1 MPVITLRD
9 NFLNGTP
16 GAINLSG
23 WTPSHPGASGWT
35 AWQYTG
41 SASDVVVEEWDA
53 VRRVGSGGGAI
64 ASPCRLNIDF
74 VDDHFE
80 MVVDVARL
88 ATDTASGA
96 GVCFW
101 VKNTTIGSFT
111 NTEYYKVQL
120 ERTAADQA
128 VATLYHVTSAGS
140 VVAKT
145 SSPAFTMWYSGGGS
159 PTGKRLRVTVHGTE
173 CKAYVSTYG
182 TGASESLGFTATL
195 EYDYRGSDHLR
206 HGIIQSGLSSG
217 QFVIGEF
224 ILTDL
229 VGTDAGVTDP
239 STLAD
244 LVSTG
249 LVGYVERDDGEI
261 EEWVVANYEDDVDRN
276 RTTITLLPVA
286 AWFAE
291 RVQVRSDDSL
301 TVEYDGALDVV
312 LAQLLATGDWP
323 AFVIAGTTEVNPR
336 ITGTWNQANGTA
348 ALQEMVAAANAA
360 PEIVLARQVV
370 RYEYRRVSSSQWAID
385 FLVSAAA
392 GTPVL
397 AEGKQVTRG
406 FKRKVDRTREAQV
419 VYPANSESTSI
430 ARAYLR
436 VALVESDILLT
447 LTDWSTGPDDIL
459 VVEDDQWV
467 GHYLIA
473 PDGTAYLITDSFAAT
488 GKIECASLTAGD
500 LNAGDLVRFAVA
512 SDGTAALAVRLPNR
526 QNPKQANVT
535 VPFPSATNWAY
546 NSQMRTL
553 DPTTAEPDLWVASD
567 GAEDDLT
574 VETGAT
580 FVETGSQSLK
590 WEPAGAGEH
599 VTMDP
604 ITVPHALWTSKEI
617 HYGVR
622 YYATNPTA
630 VTIQHFIV
638 GGGAGSGT
646 WDESTSVVTEG
657 NWHTRSA
664 VLASWI
670 GFLNT
675 GFRIRL
681 RSTNNIPVYID
692 RVWIFFAG
700 EETDDRVEGSGPL
713 RGLYYGNFELEQRE
727 TGGLSYEVPIVDMH
741 RRNPTLYPDDK
752 LRVHQQA
759 QLVYPTRG
767 VDTELPVASLDVNE
781 LRAEDVKIVLGAIR
795 QRLTDRV

>member
-1 MPVITLRD
+1 V
-9 NFLNGTP
+9 
-16 GAINLSG
+16 
-23 WTPSHPGASGWT
+23 T
-35 AWQYTG
+35 AY
-41 SASDVVVEEWDA
+41 
-53 VRRVGSGGGAI
+53 I
-64 ASPCRLNIDF
+64 
-74 VDDHFE
+74 
-80 MVVDVARL
+80 
-88 ATDTASGA
+88 
-96 GVCFW
+96 
-101 VKNTTIGSFT
+101 
-111 NTEYYKVQL
+111 
-120 ERTAADQA
+120 
-128 VATLYHVTSAGS
+128 
-140 VVAKT
+140 
-145 SSPAFTMWYSGGGS
+145 
-159 PTGKRLRVTVHGTE
+159 
-173 CKAYVSTYG
+173 STFG
-182 TGASESLGFTATL
+182 TGASESLATSFDFSTIGI
-195 EYDYRGSDHLR
+195 DYRGSTHLR
-206 HGIIQSGLSSG
+206 HGIVQSGNSAG
-217 QFVIGEF
+217 QMVIQEF

-229 VGTDAGVTDP
+229 VGTGAGITDP

-323 AFVIAGTTEVNPR
+323 AFVVAGTTEVNPR
-336 ITGTWNQANGTA
+336 LTGTWNQANGTA
-348 ALQEMVAAANAA
+348 ALQQMVADANAA

-370 RYEYRRVSSSQWAID
+370 RYEWRRVSSSQWAID

-447 LTDWSTGPDDIL
+447 LVDWSTGPDDIL
-459 VVEDDQWV
+459 VVEDNQWM

-473 PDGTAYLITDSFAAT
+473 PDGTAYEITDSFAAT
-488 GKIECASLTAGD
+488 GKIECSSLTAGD
-500 LNAGDLVRFAVA
+500 LNVGDLVRFAVA

-574 VETGAT
+574 VETGPT

-599 VTMDP
+599 LTMDP

-622 YYATNPTA
+622 YRATNPTA

-646 WDESTSVVTEG
+646 WDENTSVVTDG
-657 NWHTRSA
+657 DWHTRSA

-681 RSTNNIPVYID
+681 RSTNNIPIYID

-727 TGGLSYEVPIVDMH
+727 TGGRSYEVPIVDMH
-741 RRNPTLYPDDK
+741 RRDPVLYPGDK

-759 QLVYPTRG
+759 RLAYPTRQ
-767 VDTELPVASLDVNE
+767 VDTGVPIASLDVNE
-781 LRAEDVKIVLGAIR
+781 LRPDDVKVVLGAIR